1 MPRKTKPT
9 GDYEVGYG
17 RPPAHTRFKP
27 GQSGNPRGRA
37 KGARDVKTVIEEAMK
52 REFSQTVTVV
62 EGGKSRTLT
71 KLDLIVITNV
81 NKAAKGEAR
90 SLRELLAL
98 AHRLGLLEGP
108 PPTAEALEAATP
120 FSAED
125 QAIVARFLA
134 RERAS
139 APAVNANPAPG
150 LDLTPHCISDQED
163 HAA

>member
-27 GQSGNPRGRA
+27 GQSGNPRGRT
-37 KGARDVKTVIEEAMK
+37 KGARDLKTVMEDALTK
-52 REFSQTVTVV
+52 EFSQTVIVV

-71 KLDLIVITNV
+71 KLELIVTSNV
-81 NKAAKGEAR
+81 NKAAKGDAR

-108 PPTAEALEAATP
+108 PPPVEAVEATAL
-120 FSAED
+120 SAEE
-125 QAIVARFLA
+125 QAILDRFFA
-134 RERAS
+134 RERARES
-139 APAVNANPAPG
+139 AANANPAPSP
-150 LDLTPHCISDQED
+150 DQASDPIAIEED

>member
-37 KGARDVKTVIEEAMK
+37 KGARDVKTVMEEALK

-62 EGGKSRTLT
+62 EGGKTRTLT
-71 KLDLIVITNV
+71 KLELIATTHV
-81 NKAAKGEAR
+81 NKAAKGDPRA
-90 SLRELLAL
+90 LRELLAL
-98 AHRLGLLEGP
+98 SHRLGLLEP
-108 PPTAEALEAATP
+108 PALVAAAAEAAPPL
-120 FSAED
+120 SAED
-125 QAIVARFLA
+125 QAIVDRFLA
-134 RERAS
+134 RERGHEA
-139 APAVNANPAPG
+139 ANANAAPDPDQSS
-150 LDLTPHCISDQED
+150 DLIATKED